1 MDGTHTEISV
11 RGHDLSVNKQGGKQ
25 SELNVDWTLLP
36 SVYDIREVL
45 KVLTSNCAE
54 YGGDYPRDNWKKIDL
69 ESHLNHLV
77 DHVMMGMY
85 FAKGSVDV
93 DSAYEEL
100 THAVCR
106 ALFCLYQ
113 LRRQE
118 GCNK

>member
-1 MDGTHTEISV
+1 MKQNTHTETSV
-11 RGHDLSVNKQGGKQ
+11 QGHDLSVNEQGGKQ
-25 SELNVDWTLLP
+25 SKLNVDWTLLP
-36 SVYDIREVL
+36 SVYDFREVL
-45 KVLTSNCAE
+45 KVLTENCAE
-54 YGGDYPRDNWKKIDL
+54 YSGDYPRGNWEKIDL
-69 ESHLNHLV
+69 NSHLNHLV
-77 DHVMMGMY
+77 DHAMMGMY
-85 FAKGSVDV
+85 FSEFDK